1 MGVITISRE
10 LGSRGTEIAHMV
22 AEKLGYECLD
32 RELIA
37 AIAKEAGVE
46 EVQVSDKED
55 KVSARPRIVGPEM
68 TAFFR
73 RQQYASRRP
82 REALGDQAYLELVRK
97 VIRERAE
104 RGDVVVLGRGG
115 QMVLRDWP
123 GALHVHITAPLEVR
137 AARVAEERGISR
149 QLAERLVRESDRRK
163 RDYIRHF
170 YNNADWRNP
179 RYYHLIIDTGRISP
193 EVAAEIIVRAAR
205 S

>member
-10 LGSRGTEIAHMV
+10 LGSRGTEIAHIV

-37 AIAKEAGVE
+37 AIAKEAGVKE
-46 EVQVSDKED
+46 AHVSDKEEGI
-55 KVSARPRIVGPEM
+55 SARLRIVGPEM

-73 RQQYASRRP
+73 RQQYASHRP
-82 REALGDQAYLELVRK
+82 REALGDQVYLELVHK
-97 VIRERAE
+97 IIREHAK

-123 GALHVHITAPLEVR
+123 GALHVHITAPLDVR
-137 AARVAEERGISR
+137 AARMAEERKISR

-179 RYYHLIIDTGRISP
+179 RYYHLIIDTGRIP
-193 EVAAEIIVRAAR
+193 LEVAAEIIIRAVR

>member
-137 AARVAEERGISR
+137 TARVAEERGISR